1 MQYSKLVEVYER
13 LEQTSKR
20 LEQTHII
27 SEFLKGISLEDLG
40 DTILLVEGRI
50 FPRWDEREIG
60 IASQL
65 MVKAIGVASGESK
78 EKIISEW
85 KKTGDLGTVCYNVIK
100 KKKQFTL
107 GSAELTVKKVLKNL
121 RELATIEG
129 HGSVDRKM
137 QLVAELLT
145 SAKPNEAKY
154 IARTILDDMRIGVGE
169 GTIRD
174 SILWAFFGK
183 ELGMTYDKN
192 ENKVKIED
200 RKKYSE
206 YAEAVQRA
214 YDVTSDFAPVAEAA
228 KKDGVKGLEEVE
240 MIIGVPIKVMLAIKV
255 ESIDEAF
262 ERCGKPAEIEF
273 KYDGMRM
280 QIHKNNDEVKIF
292 TRRLENI
299 TAQFPEVV
307 DYVRKNVLEKK
318 AIIDSEAVGYN
329 KKTGKYLSFQ
339 NISQRIKRKYGI
351 EKMSEDMPVEVNV
364 FDIISYKGKSIVNK
378 PLTERNKILQGII
391 KSSPKRIVLAK
402 SIVTDNEKEVEE
414 FYKEALELG
423 NEGLMIKKLD
433 APYTPGARVGFMVK
447 LKPTK
452 ENLDLAIIG
461 AEWGEGK
468 RSKWLSS
475 YTLACIDEDGKM
487 LEVGKVSTGLKEKRE
502 EGLSFAEM
510 TDLLKPLIK
519 NDRGK
524 EVEVKPKIV
533 IEVGYEEIQKSPT
546 YSSGYALRFPRVIKL
561 REDKGV
567 EDAATLKM
575 VENYYENQ
583 KKK

>member
-1 MQYSKLVEVYER
+1 MQYSKLVEIYEKV
-13 LEQTSKR
+13 EPAKR

-65 MVKAIGVASGESK
+65 MVKAISLASGENK
-78 EKIISEW
+78 EKIVSEW
-85 KKTGDLGTVCYNVIK
+85 KKTGDLGTVCYNFIK

-107 GSAELTVKKVLKNL
+107 GTQNLTAKKILKNL

-129 HGSVDRKM
+129 HGSVGRKM
-137 QLVAELLT
+137 QLIAELLT

-174 SILWAFFGK
+174 AIVWAFFGK
-183 ELGMTYDKN
+183 ELEMSYNKE
-192 ENKVKIED
+192 ENKIEIEK
-200 RKKYSE
+200 REKYNE
-206 YAEAVQRA
+206 YADAVQRA
-214 YDVTSDFAPVAEAA
+214 YDLTNDFAPVAEAA
-228 KKDGVKGLEEVE
+228 KKNGLKGLEEVE
-240 MIIGVPIKVMLAIKV
+240 MIIGVPIKVMLALKV
-255 ESIDEAF
+255 DDVSEAF
-262 ERCGKPAEIEF
+262 ERCGKPAEVEF

-280 QIHKNNDEVKIF
+280 QIHKDGNNIKIF
-292 TRRLENI
+292 TRRLENV
-299 TAQFPEVV
+299 TEQFPEVV
-307 DYVRKNVLEKK
+307 ECVKKYVDEKK
-318 AIIDSEAVGYN
+318 VVLDSESVGYS
-329 KKTGKYLSFQ
+329 KKTGKYLPFQ
-339 NISQRIKRKYGI
+339 SISQRIKRKYGI
-351 EKMSEDMPVEVNV
+351 EKMSEEMPVEVNV
-364 FDIISYKGKSIVNK
+364 FDIINYRGKSVANK
-378 PLTERNKILQGII
+378 PLFERKKMLEKIV
-391 KSSPKRIVLAK
+391 KNAPKKIVLAK
-402 SIVTDNEKEVEE
+402 SIITDKEKEVED

-433 APYTPGARVGFMVK
+433 APYKPGGRVGFMVK

-452 ENLDLAIIG
+452 ENLDLAIIR

-475 YTLACIDEDGKM
+475 YTLACIGNEGEF

-519 NDRGK
+519 KDEGK
-524 EVEVKPKIV
+524 EVDVRPKIV

-546 YSSGYALRFPRVIKL
+546 YSSGYALRFPRVIQL
-561 REDKGV
+561 REDKGA
-567 EDAATLKM
+567 EDASPLSM
-575 VENYYENQ
+575 VENFYNKQ